1 MRDVA
6 ITAVGQDR
14 PGIVAGVTGVLYD
27 LGCNL
32 ADCSM
37 SLLRDQFAMILLV
50 EAPEDL
56 DDAAIDERLGEV
68 AQRLGLVL
76 QVAPAG
82 MREPTPSER
91 SYVVSV
97 YGPDR
102 PGIVHGIS
110 KVLAGSDVN
119 ITNLVSHL
127 VDESLYTTV
136 LDVDL
141 PAGLD
146 ASVLEVALEEEAR
159 TLGVDVSIR
168 PREAPSL

>member
-6 ITAVGQDR
+6 ITAIGQDR
-14 PGIVAGVTGVLYD
+14 PGIVAAVTGVLYQ

-50 EAPEDL
+50 EAPDDL
-56 DDAAIDERLGEV
+56 DDAAIEDGLDEV

-76 QVAPAG
+76 HVAPAG
-82 MREPTPSER
+82 RQAAVPSER
-91 SYVVSV
+91 SHVVSV

-102 PGIVHGIS
+102 PGIVHGVAE
-110 KVLAGSDVN
+110 VLAENGVN

-141 PAGLD
+141 PEGLD
-146 ASVLEVALEEEAR
+146 ASALQDALERAAED
-159 TLGVDVSIR
+159 LGVDVSIR
-168 PREAPSL
+168 PREAPAL